1 MPETRAGVARK
12 PRTGPNPWVTLA
24 ALAAGYFL
32 ILVDQG
38 LMPVITPRLPFDVGD
53 AVWLT
58 SVYLLCTVVPMPV
71 TGRLGDKYGQRPVFL
86 TGLCVYVA
94 ALGFAAASTQL
105 AGLVVARAIQGLGS
119 AVFLPQ
125 AFGMINRIFPQD
137 GRGRAF
143 AAWGVIGSVA
153 SLTGP
158 VVGGAIVDAGG
169 WRAGFIAQAVLGVI
183 AVCAAFAW
191 VPRLPASPAL
201 IDVAS
206 VALSFAGLGLLIYG
220 IQYGALLAV
229 ALGLAGVAVVVV
241 RGVRGKDK
249 GFLPVGLFRDGNFA
263 VGTLG
268 VATMGFTV
276 ASMFIPLMYWVQ
288 TVSGVS
294 STRAGLLTAPMS
306 VVALALTPVAGV
318 LADKVSPKVLCVFG
332 FGTMS
337 AALAA
342 TWVVMRTGSHPG
354 WIAVLTALYGLG
366 SAFIWAP
373 NATTTMRSVPD
384 EHASA
389 ASGLYNTIRQVGS
402 VLGVALVGAVLVRG
416 DIEHTV
422 HTAMLLPLT
431 AMLVG
436 AVSSLMLRSDV
447 GLAQD

>member
-1 MPETRAGVARK
+1 MPRPVAGRS
-12 PRTGPNPWVTLA
+12 PWVTLA

-71 TGRLGDKYGQRPVFL
+71 TGRLGDTFGQRPVFL
-86 TGLCVYVA
+86 TGLSIYVA
-94 ALGFAAASTQL
+94 ALAAAAASTQL
-105 AGLVVARAIQGLGS
+105 AGLVAARAIQGLG
-119 AVFLPQ
+119 AAIFLPQ
-125 AFGMINRIFPQD
+125 AFGMINRVFPQQS
-137 GRGRAF
+137 RGRAF

-153 SLTGP
+153 SLVGP
-158 VVGGAIVDAGG
+158 VAGGALIDAAG
-169 WRAGFIAQAVLGVI
+169 WRAGFIAQAALG
-183 AVCAAFAW
+183 ALALCAALAF
-191 VPRLPASPAL
+191 VPKLPASPAA
-201 IDVAS
+201 IDVTS

-220 IQYGALLAV
+220 IQYGQALAILGGLVGV
-229 ALGLAGVAVVVV
+229 ALVVA

-263 VGTLG
+263 IGTLG

-276 ASMFIPLMYWVQ
+276 ASMFIPMMYWAQ
-288 TVSGVS
+288 TVMGVT
-294 STRAGLLTAPMS
+294 STSAGLLTAPMS
-306 VVALALTPVAGV
+306 VVALLLTPVAGV
-318 LADKVSPKVLCVFG
+318 LADRVSPKVLCVFG

-337 AALAA
+337 LALGL
-342 TWVVMRTGSHPG
+342 TWAVMRLGAHPG
-354 WIAVLTALYGLG
+354 WIAVLAACYGLG

-384 EHASA
+384 AHASA
-389 ASGLYNTIRQVGS
+389 ASGLYNTVRQVGS

-416 DIEHTV
+416 DIEQTV
-422 HTAMLLPLT
+422 HVAMLLPLA

-436 AVSSLMLRSDV
+436 AVSSLALRRDV
-447 GLAQD
+447 G